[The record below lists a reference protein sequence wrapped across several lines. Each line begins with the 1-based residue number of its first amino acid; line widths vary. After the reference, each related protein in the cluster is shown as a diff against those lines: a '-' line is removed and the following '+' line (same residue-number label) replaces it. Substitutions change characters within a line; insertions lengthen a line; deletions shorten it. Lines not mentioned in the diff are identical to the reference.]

1 MISEGPTSP
10 SEQKKPT
17 KPIEVIT
24 MWQCPKC
31 GRLFRN
37 QNQDHYCGQAPSA
50 IDDYIAEQTEA
61 VRPVLNQVREALRA
75 ALPEAE
81 ERISWRMPTY
91 WRKQNI
97 IHFAAF
103 KNHFG
108 IYPGAEA
115 IQHFAGKLT
124 GYKTSKG
131 AWQIPYDKPLPLDL
145 IVEMARWCFV
155 NGNHH

>member
-1 MISEGPTSP
+1 
-10 SEQKKPT
+10 
-17 KPIEVIT
+17 

-31 GRLFRN
+31 GRSFKKEN
-37 QNQDHYCGQAPSA
+37 QNHSCGIPLQT
-50 IDDYIAEQTEA
+50 IEDYIAAQPEHVQ
-61 VRPVLNQVREALRA
+61 PVLNQVRDMLRT

-91 WRKQNI
+91 WCKQNI

-108 IYPGAEA
+108 IYPGDKA
-115 IQHFAGKLT
+115 IEHFADKLT

-131 AWQIPYDKPLPLDL
+131 AWQLLYDQPIPLDL
-145 IVEMARWCFV
+145 IAEMARWCFLT
-155 NGNHH
+155 GHHH